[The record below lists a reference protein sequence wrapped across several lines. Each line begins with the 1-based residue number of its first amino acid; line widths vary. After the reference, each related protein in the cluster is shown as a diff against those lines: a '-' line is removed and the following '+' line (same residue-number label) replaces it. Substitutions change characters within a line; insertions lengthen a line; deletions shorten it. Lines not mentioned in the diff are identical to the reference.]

1 VGVHPAAGGGKPD
14 DCRRLTVA
22 GNTFPDGFLWGTS
35 SAAHQV
41 EGDNRNCEWWEFE
54 QEPGRI
60 ANGDTSAIACDHYH
74 RYREDFSLLR
84 ELSQGAHRLSIE
96 WSRIEP
102 SEGEFD
108 SRQIRHYRDV
118 LGELREQGM
127 QPMVTLHH
135 FTNPLWF
142 IRKGGWTA
150 AGSAHAFLPFVH
162 RMVDELGDLVTMWCT
177 INEPNIYAANGW
189 ITGEFPPARRGDLV
203 SFYRVL
209 ANMRRAHELAYLA
222 IKRRWP
228 DSPVGLSHHKFLF
241 LPASARRADRLAAR
255 TAQLAVDRWPV
266 APGRLRR
273 VVEATSDFVGIAHY
287 HGQCCAFDPHRPRDQ
302 FIRRFNVPG
311 APVTEMGWSADPRWM
326 RDVLGE
332 LKGLGKPVYITENGM
347 ATIDDHERERYLTD
361 VLANVRL
368 AIQDGVD
375 VRGYFHWTNMD
386 NFEWAR
392 GYQAH
397 FGLIAV
403 DRKTLER
410 TIKPSGRLYSRIAK
424 ANGQLKPLDSG
435 A

>member
-1 VGVHPAAGGGKPD
+1 MSVVGNG
-14 DCRRLTVA
+14 
-22 GNTFPDGFLWGTS
+22 FPDGFLWGTS

-41 EGDNRNCEWWEFE
+41 EGDNRNSDWWEFE

-60 ANGDTSAIACDHYH
+60 ANGDTSEIACDHYH
-74 RYREDFSLLR
+74 RYREDFTLLR
-84 ELSQGAHRLSIE
+84 EMSQNAHRLSVE

-102 SEGEFD
+102 SQGEFD

-118 LGELREQGM
+118 LGELREQGI

-142 IRKGGWTA
+142 IRKGGWAA
-150 AGSAHAFLPFVH
+150 AGSAHAFLPYV
-162 RMVDELGDLVTMWCT
+162 RRVVEEMGDLVNLWCT
-177 INEPNIYAANGW
+177 FNEPNIYAANGW
-189 ITGEFPPARRGDLV
+189 ITGEFPPGRNGDLA
-203 SFYRVL
+203 STYRVL
-209 ANMRRAHELAYLA
+209 SNMRRAHEMAYAA
-222 IKRRWP
+222 IKQCWP

-241 LPASARRADRLAAR
+241 MPATTSRRDRLATQ

-266 APGRLRR
+266 APGRLRK
-273 VVEATSDFVGIAHY
+273 VVEATSDFIGIAHY
-287 HGQCCAFDPHRPRDQ
+287 HGQCVAFDPRRPREQ

-311 APVTEMGWSADPRWM
+311 APVTEMGWSSDPAWM
-326 RDVLGE
+326 RLVLNE
-332 LKGLGKPVYITENGM
+332 LKGLGKPVYITENGLA
-347 ATIDDHERERYLTD
+347 ATEDKKRESYLIE

-375 VRGYFHWTNMD
+375 VRGYFHWTDTD

-403 DRKTLER
+403 DRVTLER
-410 TIKPSGRLYSRIAK
+410 TVKPSGRLYSRIAK
-424 ANGQLKPLDSG
+424 ANGLLKTLDSG

>member
-1 VGVHPAAGGGKPD
+1 VAANG
-14 DCRRLTVA
+14 
-22 GNTFPDGFLWGTS
+22 FPERFLWGTA

-41 EGDNRNCEWWEFE
+41 EGNDRNCDWWEFE
-54 QEPGRI
+54 HEPGRI
-60 ANGDTSAIACDHYH
+60 ANGDTSEIACDQYN

-127 QPMVTLHH
+127 EPMVTLHH

-142 IRKGGWTA
+142 IKKGGWTA
-150 AGSAHAFLPFVH
+150 SGSARAFLPYVH
-162 RMVDELGDLVTMWCT
+162 RVVDELGDLVSLWCT

-189 ITGEFPPARRGDLV
+189 ITGEFPPARRGDLASV
-203 SFYRVL
+203 YRVL
-209 ANMRRAHELAYLA
+209 ANMRHAHELAYLA

-241 LPASARRADRLAAR
+241 LPASNKRADRLAAQ
-255 TAQLAVDRWPV
+255 TAQIAVDRWPV
-266 APGRLRR
+266 APGRLRK
-273 VVEATSDFVGIAHY
+273 VVEAMSDFIGIAHY
-287 HGQCCAFDPHRPRDQ
+287 HGQYVAFDARRPQDQ

-311 APVTEMGWSADPRWM
+311 VPVTEMGWSADPSWM
-326 RDVLGE
+326 RAVLGD
-332 LKGLGKPVYITENGM
+332 LKHLGKPVYITENGM
-347 ATIDDHERERYLTD
+347 ATTDDRVRERYLTD
-361 VLANVRL
+361 ILESVRL

-386 NFEWAR
+386 NFEWNR

-403 DRKTLER
+403 DRNTLER
-410 TIKPSGRLYSRIAK
+410 TIKPSGRLYARIAK
-424 ANGQLKPLDSG
+424 ANGLLKSLDSG

>member
-1 VGVHPAAGGGKPD
+1 VTVVGNG
-14 DCRRLTVA
+14 
-22 GNTFPDGFLWGTS
+22 FPDGFLWGTS

-41 EGDNRNCEWWEFE
+41 EGNNRNSDWWEFE

-60 ANGDTSAIACDHYH
+60 ANGDTSEIACDHYH
-74 RYREDFSLLR
+74 RYREDFTLLR
-84 ELSQGAHRLSIE
+84 ELSQNAHRMSIE

-102 SEGEFD
+102 SQGEFD

-118 LGELREQGM
+118 IGELREQGI

-142 IRKGGWTA
+142 IRKGGWAA
-150 AGSAHAFLPFVH
+150 AGSAHAFLPYVH
-162 RMVDELGDLVTMWCT
+162 RVVEELGDLVTLWCT
-177 INEPNIYAANGW
+177 INEPNIFAANGW
-189 ITGEFPPARRGDLV
+189 ITGEFPPGRRGDLA
-203 SFYRVL
+203 STYRVL
-209 ANMRRAHELAYLA
+209 SNMRRAHEMAYLA

-241 LPASARRADRLAAR
+241 MPASASRRDRLAAQ

-266 APGRLRR
+266 APGRLRK

-287 HGQCCAFDPHRPRDQ
+287 HGQCVAFDPRRPEKQ

-311 APVTEMGWSADPRWM
+311 APVTELGWSSDPAWM
-326 RDVLGE
+326 RAVLND
-332 LKGLGKPVYITENGM
+332 LKGLGKPVYITENGL
-347 ATIDDHERERYLTD
+347 AAAEDQKREGYLTE
-361 VLANVRL
+361 VLSNVRL

-375 VRGYFHWTNMD
+375 VRGYFHWTNTD

-403 DRKTLER
+403 DRVTLER
-410 TIKPSGRLYSRIAK
+410 TVKPSGRLYSRIAK
-424 ANGQLKPLDSG
+424 ANGLLKTLDSG